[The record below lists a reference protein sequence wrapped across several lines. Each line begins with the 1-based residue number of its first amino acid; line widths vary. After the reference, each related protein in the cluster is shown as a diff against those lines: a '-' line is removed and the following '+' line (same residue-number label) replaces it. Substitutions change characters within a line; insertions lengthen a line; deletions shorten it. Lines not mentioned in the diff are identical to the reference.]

1 MIDIKNLEK
10 LRKGARLTQPQL
22 AAKVGVSPST
32 IFRWEKGDNI
42 PHPERLKKLDRIFS
56 HLLGKNY
63 SLNKGRT
70 INLKS
75 RRKGIK

>member
-1 MIDIKNLEK
+1 MMDIKNLEK
-10 LRKGARLTQPQL
+10 LRKRARLTQPQL

-32 IFRWEKGDNI
+32 IFRWEKGGNV

-56 HLLGKNY
+56 HLLGRNY
-63 SLNKGRT
+63 SLNEGRT
-70 INLKS
+70 TKS

>member
-1 MIDIKNLEK
+1 MIDIKNLRK
-10 LRKGARLTQPQL
+10 LREGEGLTQNQL

-32 IFRWEKGDNI
+32 IFRWEKEKHI

-70 INLKS
+70 TKS

>member
-1 MIDIKNLEK
+1 MDIKNLEK
-10 LRKGARLTQPQL
+10 LRKRARLTQPQL

-32 IFRWEKGDNI
+32 IFRWEKGGNV

-56 HLLGKNY
+56 HLLGRNY
-63 SLNKGRT
+63 SLNEGRT
-70 INLKS
+70 TKS